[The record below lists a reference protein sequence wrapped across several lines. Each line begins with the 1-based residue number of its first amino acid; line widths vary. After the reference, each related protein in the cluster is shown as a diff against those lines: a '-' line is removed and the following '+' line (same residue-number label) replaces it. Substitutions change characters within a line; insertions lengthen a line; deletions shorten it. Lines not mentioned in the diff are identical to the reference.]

1 MNQSIRSIF
10 RIVVNYIVLSAAW
23 IYLSDWFVRTYH
35 ETMHLPAFIETYKGW
50 AFILVSGLLIFSLLF
65 TELKKRERVYES
77 HLQEKE
83 QLLEQLRQ
91 KNEELSQAYDKTIL
105 GWSRVLELRSREVKD
120 HSRRVTEL
128 SEKLAKYIGMQDSD
142 LPHIRRGA
150 MLHDIGKMAI
160 PDRIIFKEDGL
171 NEEEWAIMRRHPLFG
186 FEMLSEIEY
195 LRPAID
201 ILLCHHEKWNGE
213 GYPFGLAGEQIPIYA
228 RIFAVA
234 DVWDA
239 LVSERPYR
247 GPQSLESVVEYLRS
261 EAGQHFDPEIVAAF
275 LRMVDEDGIN
285 FDVFPE
291 NERSRMIPITSF
303 NMPPR
308 KQKPPLESDI

>member
-10 RIVVNYIVLSAAW
+10 RIVIIYMVLSALW
-23 IYLSDWFVRTYH
+23 IYLSDWFVHTYQN
-35 ETMHLPAFIETYKGW
+35 TLHLSPILDTYKGL
-50 AFILVSGLLIFSLLF
+50 AFIFFSGILLFSLLYN
-65 TELKKRERVYES
+65 ELKYREREYEK
-77 HLQEKE
+77 HLHEKE

-91 KNEELSQAYDKTIL
+91 KNQDLVEAYDKTIF

-128 SEKLAKYIGMQDSD
+128 SERLARYMGILEPD
-142 LPHIRRGA
+142 LSNIRRGA
-150 MLHDIGKMAI
+150 LLHDIGKMAI
-160 PDRIIFKEDGL
+160 PDQIIFKKDEL
-171 NEEEWAIMRRHPLFG
+171 NEEERALMRRHPLFG

-213 GYPFGLAGEQIPIYA
+213 GYPFGLAGEQIPLFA
-228 RIFAVA
+228 RIFCVA

-247 GPQSLESVVEYLRS
+247 SAQPLEVVVEYIRS
-261 EAGQHFDPEIVAAF
+261 ESGQHFDPAIVAAF
-275 LRMVDEDGIN
+275 LRMIEQEGVSLPVYPVPEDGKELKPISIL
-285 FDVFPE
+285 PE
-291 NERSRMIPITSF
+291 
-303 NMPPR
+303 
-308 KQKPPLESDI
+308 QK

>member
-10 RIVVNYIVLSAAW
+10 RIVVIYIVLSALW
-23 IYLSDWFVRTYH
+23 IYLSDWFVQSYQGILH
-35 ETMHLPAFIETYKGW
+35 FSPNLATYKGW
-50 AFILVSGLLIFSLLF
+50 GFIFLSGILLFSLLYH
-65 TELKKRERVYES
+65 ELKHREKVYEN
-77 HLQEKE
+77 HIQEKE
-83 QLLEQLRQ
+83 LLLEQLSK
-91 KNEELSQAYDKTIL
+91 KNQELVEAYDKTIF

-128 SEKLAKYIGMQDSD
+128 SEHLARYMGIREPDISN
-142 LPHIRRGA
+142 IRRGA
-150 MLHDIGKMAI
+150 LLHDIGKMAI
-160 PDRIIFKEDGL
+160 PDRIIFKEKELD
-171 NEEEWAIMRRHPLFG
+171 EEERALMRRHPLFG

-213 GYPFGLAGEQIPIYA
+213 GYPFGLAGEQIPLFA

-247 GPQSLESVVEYLRS
+247 GPLPLESVTAYIRAES
-261 EAGQHFDPEIVAAF
+261 GQHFDPQIVDAF
-275 LRMVDEDGIN
+275 LHMIEEEGISLP
-285 FDVFPE
+285 VVA
-291 NERSRMIPITSF
+291 
-303 NMPPR
+303 
-308 KQKPPLESDI
+308 QSDNGKAIL

>member
-10 RIVVNYIVLSAAW
+10 RIVVIYVAISSAW
-23 IYLSDWFVRTYH
+23 IFLSDWFVRTYQ
-35 ETMHLPAFIETYKGW
+35 EILHLPQFIETYKGW
-50 AFILVSGLLIFSLLF
+50 GFILLSGVLLFSLLYK
-65 TELKKRERVYES
+65 ELKKREKVYES
-77 HLQEKE
+77 HLEEKE
-83 QLLEQLRQ
+83 HLLEQLRQ
-91 KNEELSQAYDKTIL
+91 KNEELTEAYDKTIL
-105 GWSRVLELRSREVKD
+105 GWSRVLELRNREVKD

-128 SEKLAKYIGMQDSD
+128 SERLAKYLGMQDAD
-142 LPHIRRGA
+142 LAHIRRGA
-150 MLHDIGKMAI
+150 LLHDIGKMAI

-171 NEEEWAIMRRHPLFG
+171 NDEEWAIMRRHPLLG

-201 ILLCHHEKWNGE
+201 VLLCHHEKWNGE
-213 GYPFGLAGEQIPIYA
+213 GYPFGLAGEQIPVYA

-247 GPQSLESVVEYLRS
+247 GPQSLESVEAYLRS

-275 LRMVDEDGIN
+275 LRMIDEDGIN
-285 FDVFPE
+285 YDIFPE
-291 NERSRMIPITSF
+291 NGRSHVIPITSF
-303 NMPPR
+303 RMPPR
-308 KQKPPLESDI
+308 GKKSPPLA

>member
-10 RIVVNYIVLSAAW
+10 RIVLVYMVLSALW
-23 IYLSDWFVRTYH
+23 IYLSDWFVHTYQIVY
-35 ETMHLPAFIETYKGW
+35 HLPPILDTYKGL
-50 AFILVSGLLIFSLLF
+50 AFIFLSGILLF
-65 TELKKRERVYES
+65 TLLYNELKHREKEYEK

-91 KNEELSQAYDKTIL
+91 KNQALVEAYDKTIF

-128 SEKLAKYIGMQDSD
+128 SERLARYMGIQEPDISN
-142 LPHIRRGA
+142 IRRGA
-150 MLHDIGKMAI
+150 LLHDIGKMAI
-160 PDRIIFKEDGL
+160 PDQIIFKKDELD
-171 NEEEWAIMRRHPLFG
+171 EEEKALMRRHPLFG

-213 GYPFGLAGEQIPIYA
+213 GYPFGLAGEQIPLFA

-247 GPQSLESVVEYLRS
+247 SAQPLEIVVEYIRS
-261 EAGQHFDPEIVAAF
+261 ESGQHFDPAIVDAF
-275 LRMVDEDGIN
+275 LRMIETEGVSLPIFPVPEDGQALK
-285 FDVFPE
+285 
-291 NERSRMIPITSF
+291 PIS
-303 NMPPR
+303 PLPH
-308 KQKPPLESDI
+308 QK